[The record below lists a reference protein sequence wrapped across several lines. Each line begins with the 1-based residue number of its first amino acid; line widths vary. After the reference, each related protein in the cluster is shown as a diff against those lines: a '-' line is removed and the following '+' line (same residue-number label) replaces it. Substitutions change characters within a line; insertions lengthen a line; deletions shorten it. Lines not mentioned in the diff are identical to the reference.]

1 MAVIDKTREIQKGVV
16 HILCESCKHR
26 YVCGYTESMNDAIRK
41 LKVTKVAYKG
51 QPFDFI
57 IECRHYTRDDE
68 VIDELEKNPK
78 LGEEEKIPVDRGVV

>member
-1 MAVIDKTREIQKGVV
+1 MTAINETRDIKKGTV

-26 YVCGYTESMNDAIRK
+26 FVCGYTENMNDAIRK

-57 IECRHYTRDDE
+57 IECRHYSQDDE
-68 VIDELEKNPK
+68 VVKDTENKTRS
-78 LGEEEKIPVDRGVV
+78 EEEKIPVGRGIV